1 MGSAAPLSNND
12 LEHQLLTILIE
23 DADEI
28 ANALKSGVRS
38 EVFEDSQCRA
48 VFDLTVGYWQANG
61 TAPTR
66 YVIDTE
72 LPGFPY
78 AVEVD
83 VAPSWLAEQLRKR
96 YAVNQGQALI
106 MEAVPALAV
115 DPYAALRTLYNGA
128 YGATETITPGRVRS
142 DMSDVASRRERYLT
156 RGERTA
162 GVGFPLGIV
171 QLDEHTGGLMPGELA
186 VVGGHPAGGK
196 SFFLVN
202 AAVALRRAGHVPI
215 LFTLEMSIAEMEDRV
230 DALWSGVSFNRLSR
244 SRLTDE
250 ELVRYRDGQDQLADA
265 GGILIESPE
274 IGDRTV
280 GALITRARQAGADMV
295 LIDQL
300 SHMEAG
306 RSTKDLKEHHGS
318 IMKQLSIE
326 ISRHGQEIPC
336 VLAAQLRRPTDGQRG
351 GGPDAA
357 TIEMHHFANAAE
369 IEREVDLALGLAC
382 TGEER
387 RQGTKRLHILKG
399 RRFNTKSWITKWELG
414 DYSRIEVM
422 NEL

>member
-1 MGSAAPLSNND
+1 MSND
-12 LEHQLLTILIE
+12 LEHQLITILVE
-23 DADEI
+23 DVDEI

-38 EVFEDSQCRA
+38 QVFEDSPCRA
-48 VFDLTVGYWQANG
+48 VFDLIVGYWQANG

-66 YVIDTE
+66 YVVDTE
-72 LPGFPY
+72 LPGFPW
-78 AVEVD
+78 AEDVD

-106 MEAVPALAV
+106 MEAVPGLAE
-115 DPYAALRTLYNGA
+115 DPYGALRTLYNGA
-128 YGATETITPGRVRS
+128 YAVTETITPGRVRS
-142 DMSDVASRRERYLT
+142 DMSDVASRRERYIT
-156 RGERTA
+156 RTERTG
-162 GVGFPLGIV
+162 GVGLPLGIP
-171 QLDEHTGGLMPGELA
+171 QLDEHTGGTMPGELV

-202 AAVALRRAGHVPI
+202 AAVALRRAGFTPI

-230 DALWSGVSFNRLSR
+230 DALWSGVSYNRLSR
-244 SRLTDE
+244 SKLTDE
-250 ELVRYRDGQDQLADA
+250 ELLRYRDGQDQLAEM
-265 GGILIESPE
+265 GGIHIESPE
-274 IGDRTV
+274 IGDRTA
-280 GALITRARQAGADMV
+280 GALITRARQVRADMA

-306 RSTKDLKEHHGS
+306 HSTKDLKEHHGS

-326 ISRHGQEIPC
+326 ISRHGQEIAC
-336 VLAAQLRRPTDGQRG
+336 VLAAQLRRPDNNQRG

-369 IEREVDLALGLAC
+369 IEREVDLAIGLAC

-399 RRFNTKSWITKWELG
+399 RRFNTKSWILNWALQDE
-414 DYSRIEVM
+414 SRIEVM
-422 NEL
+422 SEL

>member
-1 MGSAAPLSNND
+1 MSSD
-12 LEHQLLTILIE
+12 LEHQLLTILI
-23 DADEI
+23 DDVDEI
-28 ANALKSGVRS
+28 ANALKSGVRA
-38 EVFEDSQCRA
+38 EVFEDPQCRA
-48 VFDLTVGYWQANG
+48 VFDLIVGYWQANG

-66 YVIDTE
+66 YVVDTE

-78 AVEVD
+78 ADQVD
-83 VAPSWLAEQLRKR
+83 VAPSWLIEQLRR
-96 YAVNQGQALI
+96 RFARNQCQALLI
-106 MEAVPALAV
+106 EAAAEAKE
-115 DPYAALRTLYNGA
+115 DPYAALRTLYNTA
-128 YGATETITPGRVRS
+128 YAATETITPGKVRS
-142 DMSDVASRRERYLT
+142 DMSDVVARRERYVT
-156 RGERTA
+156 RTERTG
-162 GVGFPLGIV
+162 GVGLPLGIA

-186 VVGGHPAGGK
+186 VIGGHPAGGK

-202 AAVALRRAGHVPI
+202 SAVALRRAGFTPI

-250 ELVRYRDGQDQLADA
+250 ELIRYRDGQDELAEA
-265 GGILIESPE
+265 GGIHIESPE

-280 GALITRARQAGADMV
+280 GALVTRARQAGADMI

-306 RSTKDLKEHHGS
+306 RSTRDLKEHHAS

-336 VLAAQLRRPTDGQRG
+336 VFAAQLRRPSDNQRG

-369 IEREVDLALGLAC
+369 IEREVDLAIGLAC

-387 RQGTKRLHILKG
+387 RQNTKRLHILKG
-399 RRFNTKSWITKWELG
+399 RRFNTRSWMCRWQLTDE
-414 DYSRIEVM
+414 SRIDVM
-422 NEL
+422 SDL